1 MAILSFSIQ
10 QPQYFN
16 SLKDAIVALF
26 LIGEA
31 WGVTALAYMP
41 S

>member
-1 MAILSFSIQ
+1 MAILQ

-26 LIGEA
+26 LMIGEA
-31 WGVTALAYMP
+31 WSVTALAYMP